1 VRQEKGGSG
10 RSLVEEE
17 ELLILTNLSVVAL
30 SSLSEEVLVFFK
42 GLLVGE
48 GDTGDTLDGLVVAV
62 T

>member
-30 SSLSEEVLVFFK
+30 GSLSEEVLVFFK

-48 GDTGDTLDGLVVAV
+48 GDTSDTLDGLVVAV